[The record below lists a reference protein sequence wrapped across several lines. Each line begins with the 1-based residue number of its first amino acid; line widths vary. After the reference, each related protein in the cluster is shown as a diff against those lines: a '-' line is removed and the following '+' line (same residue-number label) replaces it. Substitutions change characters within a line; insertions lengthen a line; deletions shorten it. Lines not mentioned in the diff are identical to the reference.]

1 MKNEFRVSV
10 IIPSYNN
17 EKIISRCLEAVENQS
32 LNRSDYEIIVVNDG
46 SADNTEE
53 EVRKFND
60 VQIIN
65 IEHSGPSV
73 ARNSGAKHAKGEIL
87 VFTDSDCLP
96 THNWLEAMTDPF
108 SQTDI
113 VGVKGIYCTKQTK
126 IISNFV
132 QLEYE
137 YKYERMKK
145 QTYIDF
151 IDTYSAAY
159 KKDVFL
165 ANGGFDS
172 TFTHPSVEDQELS
185 FRLSRKGYH
194 MIFEPKAVVQ
204 HWHDET
210 IREYWQRKFSI
221 GFWKAV
227 MLRWLPEKM
236 VSDSHTSPSQRWQIV
251 LLASVFG
258 AFILTPLNPLFIWV
272 ILISVV
278 LFFLVDI
285 TFLKFILNNDIKI
298 GFIYPL
304 IISVRA
310 MALGAGLLKG
320 FILPP
325 QFQERKE
332 KKRIISYFAK
342 RLMDVLGG
350 LFGLIV
356 SSPILLFA
364 IIAIRIDSP
373 GPIIF
378 SQKRAGVN
386 GKPFRIY
393 KLRTMVNGAEEK
405 LDQVLPLNHLNGP
418 VYKIRN
424 DPRVTKV
431 GKFLRRWSIDEI
443 PQFWNVLIGDMS
455 LVGPRPEEVWVV
467 EKYTDEQRKRLAV
480 KPGLTGP
487 MQINGRGDLDF
498 DERLSLELEYL
509 DEISLKKDLLIIL
522 RSLGVIF
529 SSKGAF

>member
-1 MKNEFRVSV
+1 MENELLVSV
-10 IIPSYNN
+10 VIPSYNN

-32 LNRSDYEIIVVNDG
+32 LDRSYYEIIVVNDG
-46 SADNTEE
+46 SIDNTEE
-53 EVRKFND
+53 QVKKFNN
-60 VQIIN
+60 VQIIS

-73 ARNSGAKHAKGEIL
+73 ARNSGAKQAKGKIL
-87 VFTDSDCLP
+87 VFTDSDCIP

-108 SQTDI
+108 KQPDI
-113 VGVKGIYCTKQTK
+113 IGVKGIYCTNQTNN
-126 IISNFV
+126 ISNFV

-137 YKYERMKK
+137 YKYKRMKK

-159 KKDVFL
+159 NRDVFL

-172 TFTHPSVEDQELS
+172 TFTQASVEDQELS

-194 MIFEPKAVVQ
+194 MVFEPKAVVQ

-210 IREYWQRKFSI
+210 IKEYWQRKFGI

-236 VSDSHTSPSQRWQIV
+236 VSDSHTSPSQRWQI
-251 LLASVFG
+251 LLLVIIFC
-258 AFILTPLNPLFIWV
+258 AFILVPFYPSFIWAV
-272 ILISVV
+272 LISIG
-278 LFFLVDI
+278 LFFVVDI
-285 TFLKFILNNDIKI
+285 SFLKFILKNNTKI
-298 GFIYPL
+298 GLIYPL

-310 MALGAGLLKG
+310 MALGAGLLQG
-320 FILPP
+320 FLLPP
-325 QFQERKE
+325 RYLVKKER
-332 KKRIISYFAK
+332 KRIISYFAK

-350 LFGLIV
+350 LFGLII
-356 SSPILLFA
+356 SAPILLFA
-364 IIAIRIDSP
+364 IIAIRIDSS
-373 GPIIF
+373 GPVFF
-378 SQKRAGVN
+378 SQIRAGVN
-386 GKPFRIY
+386 GKPFRIF
-393 KLRTMVNGAEEK
+393 KLRTMVIDAEEK

-431 GKFLRRWSIDEI
+431 GKFLRKWSIDEF
-443 PQFWNVLIGDMS
+443 PQFWNVVKGEMS
-455 LVGPRPEEVWVV
+455 LVGPRPEEIWVV

-487 MQINGRGDLDF
+487 MQINGRGELDF

-509 DEISLKKDLLIIL
+509 NKISLKKDILIIL
-522 RSLGVIF
+522 RSLRVIF
-529 SSKGAF
+529 SGKGAF